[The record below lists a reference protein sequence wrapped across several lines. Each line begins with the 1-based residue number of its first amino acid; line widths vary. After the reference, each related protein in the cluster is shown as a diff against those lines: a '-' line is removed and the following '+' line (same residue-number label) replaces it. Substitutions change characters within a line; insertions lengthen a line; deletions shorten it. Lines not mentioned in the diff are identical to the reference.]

1 MRIMYAILTSL
12 LLLGAASHSA
22 DAQVPRD
29 RDPAV
34 VNPSSI
40 KVMLENDS
48 VRVMLAELPP
58 GFKEKEH
65 SHPAY
70 VMYILSGG
78 NVRMHLSDGT
88 TRDAELK
95 EGMTLFSPSVTHW
108 AENTGNTTLRILLVE
123 LRRKAQQ

>member
-1 MRIMYAILTSL
+1 MYAILTGL
-12 LLLGAASHSA
+12 LLLGGASRRA

-29 RDPAV
+29 KDPAV

-58 GFKEKEH
+58 GFREKEH
-65 SHPAY
+65 SHPPY
-70 VMYILSGG
+70 VMYILTGG
-78 NVRMHLSDGT
+78 TVRMHISDGT

-108 AENTGNTTLRILLVE
+108 AENTGNTTLKILLVE
-123 LRRKAQQ
+123 LRHKVQQ